1 MALKEWR
8 SPHAVK
14 STPNPITESH
24 ELQLSSLFPRIPTLA
39 LRLKPFLVLN
49 PSWLQLSWRVAFE
62 SVSAIHLYRP
72 SEVARYWPSAIREWR
87 EEAWLLITVNFNCPL
102 TFIPRQTLEKG
113 VFQYVCNLVS
123 CESKPVVAPDGLYSL
138 LLVQYPE
145 LNRKV
150 FYEIIVQE

>member
-8 SPHAVK
+8 SPHAVL

-24 ELQLSSLFPRIPTLA
+24 VLQSFSLFPRIPTLA
-39 LRLKPFLVLN
+39 LRLKPFWVLN
-49 PSWLQLSWRVAFE
+49 PSWLQLGWRLAFE

-87 EEAWLLITVNFNCPL
+87 EEAWLLITVNLNCPL

-138 LLVQYPE
+138 LSVQYPE

-150 FYEIIVQE
+150 FCEIIV